1 MFTIWSVLF
10 PLSFLR
16 PQYILSSF
24 SCNIFISPWIIEI
37 ILNYLFINVTT
48 LFDAFRSGTEEE
60 YTELQQLL
68 DDINSFKRDM
78 EELKYKEIMKKKQ
91 KQKQDREK
99 GLQMREAALSGMAS
113 KSFPEITFIALK
125 NQFTVFGDWDHVHCP
140 HYGCH
145 QVIQLCVCVCVCGWV

>member
-1 MFTIWSVLF
+1 
-10 PLSFLR
+10 
-16 PQYILSSF
+16 
-24 SCNIFISPWIIEI
+24 
-37 ILNYLFINVTT
+37 
-48 LFDAFRSGTEEE
+48 
-60 YTELQQLL
+60 
-68 DDINSFKRDM
+68 
-78 EELKYKEIMKKKQ
+78 MKKKQ

-145 QVIQLCVCVCVCGWV
+145 QVIQLCVCVCGWV

>member
-1 MFTIWSVLF
+1 M
-10 PLSFLR
+10 
-16 PQYILSSF
+16 
-24 SCNIFISPWIIEI
+24 
-37 ILNYLFINVTT
+37 NYLFINVTT

-68 DDINSFKRDM
+68 HDINSFKRDM
-78 EELKYKEIMKKKQ
+78 EELKNKEIMKKKQ

-99 GLQMREAALSGMAS
+99 GLQM
-113 KSFPEITFIALK
+113 SFPEITFIALK

-145 QVIQLCVCVCVCGWV
+145 QVIQLCVCVCGCRGGVHCLETSVILKATVSLLLF

>member
-1 MFTIWSVLF
+1 M
-10 PLSFLR
+10 
-16 PQYILSSF
+16 
-24 SCNIFISPWIIEI
+24 
-37 ILNYLFINVTT
+37 NYLFINVTT

-68 DDINSFKRDM
+68 HDINSFKRDM
-78 EELKYKEIMKKKQ
+78 EELKNKEIMKKKQ

-145 QVIQLCVCVCVCGWV
+145 QVIQLCVCVCVGVGGGGCIAWKLV